1 MNRTY
6 TDVLLAAKGVNQSEL
21 SEFLLLL
28 KDSGIITDEKC
39 SSVFII
45 KESKEKI
52 ATKMGIGIRQVERI
66 ISKCVEAG
74 ILKKSTYRGKYY
86 IDMSIYPTD
95 KQIDLLIITQS
106 DHSCER
112 KITTSIMCIH
122 CVIILIFSFA

>member
-1 MNRTY
+1 MNRKY

-28 KDSGIITDEKC
+28 KDSGIITDETY

-95 KQIDLLIITQS
+95 KQI
-106 DHSCER
+106 E
-112 KITTSIMCIH
+112 
-122 CVIILIFSFA
+122 VIDKL